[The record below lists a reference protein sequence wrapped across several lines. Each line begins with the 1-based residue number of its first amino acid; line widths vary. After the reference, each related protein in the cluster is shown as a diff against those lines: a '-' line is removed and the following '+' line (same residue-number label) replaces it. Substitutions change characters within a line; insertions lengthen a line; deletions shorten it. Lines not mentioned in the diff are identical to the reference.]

1 MSIIDVKNIK
11 KEYQYYEKELGLK
24 GSIKNLLKREKL
36 TKTAVNDISF
46 QIDEGEIVG
55 FLGPNG
61 AGKTTT
67 LKMLSGILFPTSGDA
82 KIMDYVPW
90 QRKKEYKMKFAIVM
104 GQKSQLWWDLPA
116 VDSLYLNKCIYEVS
130 DQTYKKR
137 LNEFVELFD
146 VKDLLKVPVRR
157 LSLGER
163 MKFELM
169 ASMIHG
175 PRVIFLDEPTIGLDF
190 ISQKRIIEFLKYY
203 NKQTKTTILLT
214 SHYMKDIEE
223 LCNRAIVINHGNLV
237 FDGSLES
244 IRKEFGEKKLIQF
257 RVAGNLDKERIQ
269 QYGKIEEWN
278 GSEVKLEVDHQ
289 KIQSIMKEIMQT
301 MQVYDFSVQDIPLES
316 LITSLYQRGNEV

>member
-1 MSIIDVKNIK
+1 MSIIEVKKLK

-24 GSIKNLLKREKL
+24 GSIKNLIRREKL
-36 TKTAVNDISF
+36 TKTAVNEISF
-46 QIDEGEIVG
+46 HIDEGEIVG

-82 KIMDYVPW
+82 KIMNYVPW
-90 QRKKEYKMKFAIVM
+90 QRKKEYKMKFTIVM

-169 ASMIHG
+169 ASMIHD

-190 ISQKRIIEFLKYY
+190 ISQKRIIELLKYY
-203 NKQTKTTILLT
+203 NKQTKTTILMT

-237 FDGSLES
+237 FDGSLEN
-244 IRKEFGEKKLIQF
+244 IRNESGKKKLIKF
-257 RVAGNLDKERIQ
+257 RVAENLDKARIQ
-269 QYGKIEEWN
+269 HYGEIKAWN
-278 GSEVKLEVDHQ
+278 ESEVKLEVNHEE
-289 KIQSIMKEIMQT
+289 IQSILKDIMNT
-301 MQVYDFSVQDIPLES
+301 MCVYDFSVQDIPLES
-316 LITSLYQRGNEV
+316 VITSIYQRGNEV

>member
-1 MSIIDVKNIK
+1 MSIIEVKNLK
-11 KEYQYYEKELGLK
+11 KEYQYYEKELGLR
-24 GSIKNLLKREKL
+24 GSIKNLWKREKL

-46 QIDEGEIVG
+46 HIDEGEIVG

-67 LKMLSGILFPTSGDA
+67 LKMLSGILYPTSGDA

-90 QRKKEYKMKFAIVM
+90 QRKKEYKMQFAIVM

-116 VDSLYLNKCIYEVS
+116 VDSLYLNKCIYEVE
-130 DQTYKKR
+130 DQIYKER
-137 LNEFVELFD
+137 LNELVEVFD
-146 VKDLLKVPVRR
+146 VKNLLKVPVRR

-169 ASMIHG
+169 ASMIHN

-190 ISQKRIIEFLKYY
+190 ISQKKIIEFIKYY

-214 SHYMKDIEE
+214 SHYVKDIEE

-237 FDGSLES
+237 FEGSLES
-244 IRKEFGEKKLIQF
+244 IRKEFGQKKLI
-257 RVAGNLDKERIQ
+257 RIRMPENVDKVRFQ
-269 QYGKIEEWN
+269 QYGEIEEWN
-278 GSEVKLEVDHQ
+278 DSEVKLVMDHD
-289 KIQSIMKEIMQT
+289 KIQIIMRDIMET
-301 MQVYDFSVQDIPLES
+301 MQVYDFSIQDMPLES
-316 LITSLYQRGNEV
+316 QITSLYQRGNVV

>member
-1 MSIIDVKNIK
+1 
-11 KEYQYYEKELGLK
+11 
-24 GSIKNLLKREKL
+24 
-36 TKTAVNDISF
+36 
-46 QIDEGEIVG
+46 
-55 FLGPNG
+55 
-61 AGKTTT
+61 
-67 LKMLSGILFPTSGDA
+67 
-82 KIMDYVPW
+82 
-90 QRKKEYKMKFAIVM
+90 
-104 GQKSQLWWDLPA
+104 
-116 VDSLYLNKCIYEVS
+116 
-130 DQTYKKR
+130 
-137 LNEFVELFD
+137 
-146 VKDLLKVPVRR
+146 
-157 LSLGER
+157 

-237 FDGSLES
+237 FVGSLES

-289 KIQSIMKEIMQT
+289 KIQSIMKEIMRT